1 MKKKK
6 ENISIV
12 GGAGHVGLPLS
23 LIFANK
29 GYNVNIYDKDEK
41 SLALIK
47 KNKMPFMEE
56 NALSY
61 LKKANLKKKLIL
73 SSNINELDINGPIII
88 CIGTPVDEFNNPTVN
103 LIFKCIDEIKPF
115 LKSNSL
121 IIFRSTLFPGSS
133 EVIKKY
139 LRKNKL
145 RCLLS
150 FCPERILQGK
160 SIKEIKKLPQ
170 IVSSFDKE
178 SSKQTIKLFT
188 GISPSFIEC
197 NPHEAELIKLF
208 TNSFRY
214 INFAI
219 ANQFYKI
226 SKNMNINFNRL
237 AKIMSYKYPRVTI
250 PSAGFAA
257 GPCLY
262 KDTQQ
267 LSSYSKN
274 EFSLGSLS
282 ININEG
288 FIFDAIDEIKNNYNI
303 NNTRVGILG
312 MSFKANIDD
321 TRSSLSYKLKKYL
334 KLYAKDVLTHDPYVK
349 NDKSILNI
357 KEFLYKSDVFVLCTP
372 HDYYKKINFGKKRV
386 IDFWGLLDNNNI
398 KIIK

>member
-1 MKKKK
+1 M
-6 ENISIV
+6 
-12 GGAGHVGLPLS
+12 
-23 LIFANK
+23 
-29 GYNVNIYDKDEK
+29 
-41 SLALIK
+41 
-47 KNKMPFMEE
+47 
-56 NALSY
+56 
-61 LKKANLKKKLIL
+61 
-73 SSNINELDINGPIII
+73 
-88 CIGTPVDEFNNPTVN
+88 
-103 LIFKCIDEIKPF
+103 
-115 LKSNSL
+115 
-121 IIFRSTLFPGSS
+121 IFRSTLFPGSS